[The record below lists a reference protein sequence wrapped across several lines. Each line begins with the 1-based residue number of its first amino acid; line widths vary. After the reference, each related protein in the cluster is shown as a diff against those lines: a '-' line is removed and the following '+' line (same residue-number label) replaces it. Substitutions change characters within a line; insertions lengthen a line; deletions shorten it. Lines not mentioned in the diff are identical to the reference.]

1 MISLLFLASVAA
13 IILLVVAVESDGK
26 LQQQWANHPAGLWT
40 WITGGNWPAKIG
52 ATLLIVG
59 IGALLRYAL
68 INIDV
73 PAQWKLTGGILIALA
88 LGFGSAL
95 VPMGAARRSVSL
107 ALGGAA
113 FGVAY
118 LTAYSSFALF
128 NYVPSLTGLTLLA
141 IVSVAA
147 ATYAVTRSALSLAI
161 LSMMGAY
168 LAPAFATSDPGP
180 AMVYGYYIAAC
191 VMTLVLVALRGW
203 RPLIHLGFLFTLAG
217 GAFLGWTSSYY
228 TPQHAD
234 VMLPVL
240 LVLSVLLAAMPLA
253 EKRGPQGT
261 WMHRLDTAYMIAL
274 PAVAAVLAFTLAPD
288 RGALAVELLWL
299 ALIWVACAVAASLLR
314 RPGALGHAVIAA
326 ILLVL
331 ATAAWFGNLPWELL
345 GLAVS
350 AIALTLASW
359 KTEGN
364 ERLMN
369 VAAGMATL
377 FGALHILGILYV
389 PEASQPFINGYFAER
404 LVGAAL
410 LIYSGTLC
418 RRKNQA
424 LDTLLLATGVV
435 WAVIAI
441 GTELVRFRLATLPL
455 VLHWALLLFAV
466 SVWIPGRKFKFADNH
481 PGIVCS
487 LVVLTGWWAA
497 TQASSPLGWVT
508 AVFGVAAMLSMVVY
522 QNTTTRTD
530 TSGTLVPSVTAA
542 LLAGAWGW
550 SLYGPPSPGGLYFP
564 LLLTAVA
571 AALALVTGHYS
582 ARPFARSMEE
592 LTASFGTGFAA
603 LLAGCTLLHIA
614 RDPWAITLELACLA
628 GIALTTHIRNARGM
642 PSMLGVMALVVGAVL
657 VLQANLLR
665 WLGPSGDL
673 TALSIMDL
681 RWPAVLSLLWAILA
695 CALTIWSRRI
705 GSRMLWMAGATL
717 LVATAVKLL
726 LLDFGTLG
734 QLANILAVIAAG
746 GVFMLV
752 GWLAPIPPARPA
764 PEPESAPKPA
774 AAARPDIPVGNPAL
788 EKGWSAKPVAPAT
801 EGNHGF
807 RIALFVG
814 AIIVLLNLV
823 PGLVRRL
830 SHQAQSPQPVEF
842 VPERVV
848 ALPAPEPEPRAEA
861 EPELPADA
869 TGAVADDVADGDV
882 ALEEIA
888 PGVAST
894 NSR

>member
-26 LQQQWANHPAGLWT
+26 LQQQWANHPAGLWA

-95 VPMGAARRSVSL
+95 VPMAAARRSVSL

-118 LTAYSSFALF
+118 LTAYS
-128 NYVPSLTGLTLLA
+128 
-141 IVSVAA
+141 
-147 ATYAVTRSALSLAI
+147 
-161 LSMMGAY
+161 
-168 LAPAFATSDPGP
+168 AFATSDPGP

-203 RPLIHLGFLFTLAG
+203 RPLIHLGFLFTLGG

-240 LVLSVLLAAMPLA
+240 LVLSALLAAMPLA
-253 EKRGPQGT
+253 ERRGPQGT

-299 ALIWVACAVAASLLR
+299 ALIWVACALAASLLR

-350 AIALTLASW
+350 AIALTLACW
-359 KTEGN
+359 KAESN
-364 ERLMN
+364 ERLLN
-369 VAAGMATL
+369 VAAGMAML
-377 FGALHILGILYV
+377 FGALHILCMLYV

-410 LIYSGTLC
+410 LIYCGTLC

-424 LDTLLLATGVV
+424 LDTLLLATGIA

-455 VLHWALLLFAV
+455 VLHWALLLLAA
-466 SVWIPGRKFKFADNH
+466 SVWIPGRKLKFADNY
-481 PGIVCS
+481 PGILCS

-497 TQASSPLGWVT
+497 TQASGSLGWVT
-508 AVFGVAAMLSMVVY
+508 AVAGVAAMLAMVVY

-530 TSGTLVPSVTAA
+530 TSGSLMPSVTAA

-614 RDPWAITLELACLA
+614 RDPWAITLELTCLA

-642 PSMLGVMALVVGAVL
+642 SSLLGVMALVVGAVL

-681 RWPAVLSLLWAILA
+681 RWPAVLSLLWAVLA
-695 CALTIWSRRI
+695 CTLTLWSRRI

-764 PEPESAPKPA
+764 PEPESAPKRA
-774 AAARPDIPVGNPAL
+774 AAAR
-788 EKGWSAKPVAPAT
+788 PAT

-814 AIIVLLNLV
+814 AVIVLLNLA
-823 PGLVRRL
+823 PDLVRRL
-830 SHQAQSPQPVEF
+830 SHHAQSSQPVEF
-842 VPERVV
+842 VPQTVV
-848 ALPAPEPEPRAEA
+848 ALPAPEPRAEV

-869 TGAVADDVADGDV
+869 TGAVASDVAEGDV

-888 PGVAST
+888 PGVAAT
-894 NSR
+894 HSR